1 MSSGLVRESV
11 DIAATPEQVWSY
23 VVDWPRQSEWIPA
36 TRVWGVTEGAG
47 VGAQIE
53 AWTGRGR
60 FGYLDTM
67 TITAWDPPRRCE
79 VLHTGRLLRGEGG
92 FVVAPA
98 GPGRARFEWW
108 ERFALPGGPAGR
120 LTWPLARPVLSM
132 GVRRALHSLR
142 QAVEA
147 PSASR

>member
-1 MSSGLVRESV
+1 VSSVLVRETI
-11 DIAATPEQVWSY
+11 DIAATPEQVWAF

-36 TRVWGVTEGAG
+36 TKVWGVTEGTG

-67 TITAWDPPRRCE
+67 TITAWEPPRRCE
-79 VLHTGRLLRGEGG
+79 VLHTGKMMRGEGG

-98 GPGRARFEWW
+98 GPGRARLEWW
-108 ERFALPGGPAGR
+108 ERFTMPGGPLGR
-120 LTWPLARPVLSM
+120 LLALPARPLLRG
-132 GVRRALHSLR
+132 GVRLALRSLKR
-142 QAVEA
+142 GVEQA
-147 PSASR
+147 